1 MIEFKGVHLS
11 YDGCRQVLRDV
22 SFAIG
27 DGEFVAFI
35 GPNGTGKSTAMRLV
49 NGLLL
54 PDEGEVLIDG
64 APTTALRTSQLARR
78 VGFLFQ
84 NPDRQI
90 CCGTVLDELLFG
102 FRVQGRL
109 DGETMDRARRLC
121 EDLGLDPQA
130 DPFRLSRGSRQL
142 LALASAVVM
151 EPEVLVLDEPTT
163 GLDYCAR
170 RRVMDI
176 VQRVNKQG
184 ATVLAVCHDM
194 ELVAEYAKRCIVL
207 REGRVAAD
215 GPVFEVL
222 RDFDLLRRASLLPP
236 QMVELSR
243 RLADGH
249 AECACDEVRN
259 ANTVEEVVR
268 ALERALHAE
277 SKGVVA

>member
-22 SFAIG
+22 SFAIS

-121 EDLGLDPQA
+121 EDLGLDPQG

-163 GLDYCAR
+163 GLDYRAR

-194 ELVAEYAKRCIVL
+194 ELVADYAKRCIVL

-259 ANTVEEVVR
+259 ANTVEEMVR
-268 ALERALHAE
+268 ALERALHVE
-277 SKGVVA
+277 SKGAVA

>member
-109 DGETMDRARRLC
+109 DGETVDRARRLC

-163 GLDYCAR
+163 GLDYRAR

-194 ELVAEYAKRCIVL
+194 ELVADYAKRCIVL

-259 ANTVEEVVR
+259 ANTVEEMVR
-268 ALERALHAE
+268 ALERALHVE
-277 SKGVVA
+277 SKGAVA

>member
-1 MIEFKGVHLS
+1 MIEFLGVHLS

-109 DGETMDRARRLC
+109 DGETVDRARRLC

-163 GLDYCAR
+163 GLDYRAR

-194 ELVAEYAKRCIVL
+194 ELVADYAKRCIVL

-259 ANTVEEVVR
+259 ANTVEEMVR

-277 SKGVVA
+277 SKGAVA

>member
-163 GLDYCAR
+163 GLDYRAR

-194 ELVAEYAKRCIVL
+194 ELVADYAKRCIVL

-222 RDFDLLRRASLLPP
+222 RDFELLRRASLLPP

-259 ANTVEEVVR
+259 ANTVEEMVR

-277 SKGVVA
+277 SKGAVA